1 MSPSHIFET
10 VMDKTI
16 STSTPAQS
24 VNLAGYREY
33 AVLAR
38 FEGPPS
44 AEFRMEINN
53 HALLVTQE
61 QIKLNANGWL
71 NFARVYKVYAP
82 DVGIVIYHPPANLR
96 VRMTVYA
103 GM

>member
-1 MSPSHIFET
+1 MSPNSVFET
-10 VMDKTI
+10 VMDQTI
-16 STSTPAQS
+16 STSTAAKS
-24 VNLAGYREY
+24 VNLTGYREY

-53 HALLVTQE
+53 HQLLVTQE
-61 QIKLNANGWL
+61 KLKLNENGWL
-71 NFARVYKVYAP
+71 NFARVYKVYVP
-82 DVGIVIYHPPANLR
+82 DIGIVIYHPPASLH

-103 GM
+103 GL